1 VAIDDEETEDDTVAE
16 ELASVLL
23 WREEEAVSEDV
34 PLEAVA
40 LWHPE
45 SIRRLRP
52 AAANLVFLIG
62 FSSSFFPVPNGFLAS
77 S

>member
-40 LWHPE
+40 L
-45 SIRRLRP
+45 
-52 AAANLVFLIG
+52 
-62 FSSSFFPVPNGFLAS
+62 
-77 S
+77 